1 MTLKRQA
8 FEEQVRLLV
17 RVLPY
22 VARETDFALKG
33 GTAIN
38 FFLRDMPRLSVDI
51 DLAYLPLE
59 PRETAL
65 PKIRAALARIGEQL
79 MASSPAIATIDPPAV
94 RENELR
100 LLIRDGRTQVKLELS
115 PVLRGTVFPPERRII
130 APAVESAFGY
140 VEVQVL
146 SHADLYAGK
155 ICAALDRQHPR
166 DLFDIKILY
175 ENEGLTDDLS
185 RAFLVYAACSNRPIH
200 ELLAPNE
207 KDIGEDFVREFAGMT
222 AEPINID
229 ALLSARI
236 RLIGDIQARLNGNA
250 AEFLMTLQAAEP
262 DFTLIGLPHAAELPA
277 IKWKLLNLKKL
288 MIDNPDKHRAQSEL
302 LNKLLSQSKI
312 NQ

>member
-17 RVLPY
+17 RALPY

-79 MASSPAIATIDPPAV
+79 MASSPAIATIDPPTV

-115 PVLRGTVFPPERRII
+115 PVLRGTVFPPEMRII
-130 APAVESAFGY
+130 APVVESAFGY
-140 VEVQVL
+140 AEMQVL

-166 DLFDIKILY
+166 DLFDIKLLL
-175 ENEGLTDDLS
+175 ENEGVDRKLID
-185 RAFLVYAACSNRPIH
+185 AFLVYLISHNRPIA
-200 ELLAPNE
+200 ELLAPNP
-207 KDIGEDFVREFAGMT
+207 KDIKQTYEAEFAAMT
-222 AEPINID
+222 ASPPTLE
-229 ALLSARI
+229 ALY
-236 RLIGDIQARLNGNA
+236 QARCDLLQRIHESLTENDRGFLISVKSGDPDWPLLNTPD
-250 AEFLMTLQAAEP
+250 AEQ
-262 DFTLIGLPHAAELPA
+262 LPA
-277 IKWKLLNLKKL
+277 VQWKLQNIRRMTNERRDEALARLRTVL
-288 MIDNPDKHRAQSEL
+288 GA
-302 LNKLLSQSKI
+302 
-312 NQ
+312 

>member
-8 FEEQVRLLV
+8 FEEQVILLV

-22 VARETDFALKG
+22 VAREIDFALKG

-65 PKIRAALARIGEQL
+65 PKIRAALTRIGEQL
-79 MASSPAIATIDPPAV
+79 MASSPAIATIDPPVV

-115 PVLRGTVFPPERRII
+115 PVLRGTVFPPETRTIG
-130 APAVESAFGY
+130 PAVENAFGY
-140 VEVQVL
+140 AEMQVL

-166 DLFDIKILY
+166 DLFDINLLLK
-175 ENEGLTDDLS
+175 NEGVDRKLID
-185 RAFLVYAACSNRPIH
+185 AFLVYLISHNRPIA
-200 ELLAPNE
+200 ELLAPNP
-207 KDIGEDFVREFAGMT
+207 KDVKHTYEAEFAAMT
-222 AEPINID
+222 ASPPTLASLYQAQRDLLQRIHESLTENDRAFLISVKSGDPDWSKLNTPDADQLPAVQWKLQNIRRMTIERREE
-229 ALLSARI
+229 AL
-236 RLIGDIQARLNGNA
+236 ARLRTVLGA
-250 AEFLMTLQAAEP
+250 
-262 DFTLIGLPHAAELPA
+262 
-277 IKWKLLNLKKL
+277 
-288 MIDNPDKHRAQSEL
+288 
-302 LNKLLSQSKI
+302 
-312 NQ
+312 

>member
-1 MTLKRQA
+1 MMLKRQA

-100 LLIRDGRTQVKLELS
+100 LLIRHGRTQVKLELS
-115 PVLRGTVFPPERRII
+115 PVLRGTVFPPETRTIG
-130 APAVESAFGY
+130 PAVENAFGY
-140 VEVQVL
+140 AEMQVL

-166 DLFDIKILY
+166 DLFDIKLLL
-175 ENEGLTDDLS
+175 ENEGVDRKLID
-185 RAFLVYAACSNRPIH
+185 AFLVYLISHNRPIA
-200 ELLAPNE
+200 ELLAPNPKDVKYTYEAEFAAMTALPPTLEDLYQARGDLLQRIHESLTE
-207 KDIGEDFVREFAGMT
+207 KDRAFLISVKSGDPDWSLLNTPNAEQLPAVQWKLQNIRRMT
-222 AEPINID
+222 KDRRNE
-229 ALLSARI
+229 AL
-236 RLIGDIQARLNGNA
+236 ARLRIVLGA
-250 AEFLMTLQAAEP
+250 
-262 DFTLIGLPHAAELPA
+262 
-277 IKWKLLNLKKL
+277 
-288 MIDNPDKHRAQSEL
+288 
-302 LNKLLSQSKI
+302 
-312 NQ
+312 

>member
-140 VEVQVL
+140 AEMQVL

-166 DLFDIKILY
+166 DLFDVKLLY
-175 ENEGLTDDLS
+175 ENEGLTDDLF
-185 RAFLVYAACSNRPIH
+185 RAFLVYAACSSRPVH

-207 KDIGEDFVREFAGMT
+207 KDIDDDFAREFAGMT
-222 AEPINID
+222 VDPINID
-229 ALLSARI
+229 ALLSARKRMI
-236 RLIGDIQARLNGNA
+236 DDIQARLNGNA
-250 AEFLMTLQAAEP
+250 ADFLRTLQAGEP
-262 DFTLIGLPHAAELPA
+262 DFTLIGLPQAADLPG
-277 IKWKLLNLKKL
+277 IKWKILNLKKL
-288 MIDNPDKHRAQSEL
+288 MADNPDKHRVQTETLRAIIRS
-302 LNKLLSQSKI
+302 SI
-312 NQ
+312 A

>member
-140 VEVQVL
+140 AEMQVL

-166 DLFDIKILY
+166 DLFDVKLLY
-175 ENEGLTDDLS
+175 ENEGLTDDLF
-185 RAFLVYAACSNRPIH
+185 RAFLVYAACSSRPVH

-207 KDIGEDFVREFAGMT
+207 KDIDDDFAREFAGMT
-222 AEPINID
+222 VDPINID
-229 ALLSARI
+229 ALLSARKRMI
-236 RLIGDIQARLNGNA
+236 DDIQARLNGNA
-250 AEFLMTLQAAEP
+250 ADFLRTLQAGEP
-262 DFTLIGLPHAAELPA
+262 DFTLIGLPQAADLPA
-277 IKWKLLNLKKL
+277 IKWKVLNLQKL
-288 MIDNPDKHRAQSEL
+288 IADNPDKHRAQSDALKAIL
-302 LNKLLSQSKI
+302 LDRTQD
-312 NQ
+312 

>member
-65 PKIRAALARIGEQL
+65 PKIRVALLRIGEQL
-79 MASSPAIATIDPPAV
+79 VASSPAIATIDPPVV

-115 PVLRGTVFPPERRII
+115 PVLRGTVFPPERRTI
-130 APAVESAFGY
+130 APAVETAFGY
-140 VEVQVL
+140 AEMQVL

-166 DLFDIKILY
+166 DLFDIKLLLD
-175 ENEGLTDDLS
+175 NEAVDRKLID
-185 RAFLVYAACSNRPIH
+185 AFLVYLISHNRPIS
-200 ELLAPNE
+200 ELLAPNP
-207 KDIGEDFVREFAGMT
+207 KDITQTYEAEFAAMT
-222 AEPINID
+222 ASPPTLASLYQAQRDLLQRIHESLTENDRAFLISVKSGDPDWSKLNTPDAEQLPAVQWKLQNIRRMTIERREE
-229 ALLSARI
+229 AL
-236 RLIGDIQARLNGNA
+236 ARLRTVLGA
-250 AEFLMTLQAAEP
+250 
-262 DFTLIGLPHAAELPA
+262 
-277 IKWKLLNLKKL
+277 
-288 MIDNPDKHRAQSEL
+288 
-302 LNKLLSQSKI
+302 
-312 NQ
+312 